1 MSSHF
6 DFKWAS
12 MTSFASWREVISE
25 EKLLNLHFFFTSM
38 LPLCFNVVS
47 DLQHLYSGE
56 FISHTFWQL
65 SVTAGRVLWWR
76 TVDLSL
82 PGVLRT
88 RKYADKNDR
97 NTLTACLILE
107 FFDNVPVQYNKGNG
121 PLDGAIFKMFPT
133 LARNVEKERQAMSY
147 DKAPFRCNISVSCTS
162 NYSPLAARCTLKLSC
177 NCRTL

>member
-12 MTSFASWREVISE
+12 MTSFASWRGVILE
-25 EKLLNLHFFFTSM
+25 EKLLNLHFFFHINASVM
-38 LPLCFNVVS
+38 FQCCFRPS
-47 DLQHLYSGE
+47 ASL
-56 FISHTFWQL
+56 F
-65 SVTAGRVLWWR
+65 GRVYQPYVLATICNSWSSAVMKNSWPQF
-76 TVDLSL
+76 TGS
-82 PGVLRT
+82 LRT

-147 DKAPFRCNISVSCTS
+147 TKAPFRCSISVSCTS
-162 NYSPLAARCTLKLSC
+162 NYSPLAAWCTLKPSC

>member
-1 MSSHF
+1 
-6 DFKWAS
+6 
-12 MTSFASWREVISE
+12 
-25 EKLLNLHFFFTSM
+25 M

-121 PLDGAIFKMFPT
+121 PLDGAIFKMFST

-147 DKAPFRCNISVSCTS
+147 GKAPFRCNISVSCTS
-162 NYSPLAARCTLKLSC
+162 NYSPLAAWCTLKPSC
-177 NCRTL
+177 NCSTL